1 MNPPE
6 EKNSGAQ
13 GSEKKSGIK
22 DFLAKPI
29 VKSDS
34 RYVQYSGLGIQLAAV
49 ILVFLWVGMKLDEWL
64 NTNPWFT
71 LGLTLTGFFAG
82 FYSFYLNIKKLGEQD
97 KEERKN
103 KEALNKSY
111 KKF

>member
-6 EKNSGAQ
+6 EKSSGTD
-13 GSEKKSGIK
+13 SSKKSPIRN
-22 DFLAKPI
+22 FLSKPI

-49 ILVFLWVGMKLDEWL
+49 ILIFLWVGIKLDEWL

-71 LGLTLTGFFAG
+71 LALTLIGFSAG
-82 FYSFYLNIKKLGEQD
+82 FYSFYLNIKKLGDQD
-97 KEERKN
+97 KADKN
-103 KEALNKSY
+103 KAPKSY